1 MKIYTVITY
10 FSNSEEINFNYVKSF
25 KTFIDAENYFNSLSF
40 RAEIITNYLLQVKL
54 LITFECL
61 AKKRKNKPNFRL
73 STKLT
78 NKKQTLN

>member
-40 RAEIITNYLLQVKL
+40 RAEIITNYLL
-54 LITFECL
+54 
-61 AKKRKNKPNFRL
+61 
-73 STKLT
+73 
-78 NKKQTLN
+78 

>member
-54 LITFECL
+54 LITL
-61 AKKRKNKPNFRL
+61 GAWRGSRKVNKDASVQDRKQQTQNRL
-73 STKLT
+73 
-78 NKKQTLN
+78 

>member
-54 LITFECL
+54 LIRFAACRSGGL
-61 AKKRKNKPNFRL
+61 KKPKL
-73 STKLT
+73 SVKH
-78 NKKQTLN
+78 